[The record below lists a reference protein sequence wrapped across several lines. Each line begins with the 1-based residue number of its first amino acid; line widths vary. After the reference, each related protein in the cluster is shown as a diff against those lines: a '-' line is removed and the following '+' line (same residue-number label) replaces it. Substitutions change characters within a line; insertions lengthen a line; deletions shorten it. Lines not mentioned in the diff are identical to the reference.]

1 MDLENAIERLE
12 IKINE
17 FKYTQSTLDD
27 DEKELY
33 ADDIQIEDIQAI
45 ETVLQELERYQKLCI
60 ENLARSLNES
70 INNEENSNEQLD
82 ALNEGWKKT
91 IEDKIEELEHLIEE
105 VKDVVGLGFDCIKYE
120 GAINVLQELLNGHK
134 EEI

>member
-1 MDLENAIERLE
+1 MLNKEDKKMNLEESIDNVNFLIRDLKASNYN
-12 IKINE
+12 KI
-17 FKYTQSTLDD
+17 FIQSL
-27 DEKELY
+27 
-33 ADDIQIEDIQAI
+33 

-70 INNEENSNEQLD
+70 INNEENNNEQLD

-91 IEDKIEELEHLIEE
+91 IEDKIKAYEKLIDDISENE
-105 VKDVVGLGFDCIKYE
+105 QYSHEIPMYRHDIQ
-120 GAINVLQELLNGHK
+120 VLQELLNGHK